1 MVHGK
6 YISKEGKKEKL
17 SVLEMIASMD
27 QKPDKPKK
35 GSSSSSIA
43 SSRKSKTK
51 VAPKVSSYTYDIDLP
66 PSDDD
71 DDDNYASK
79 EELPDVKKQSN

>member
-1 MVHGK
+1 MRGK
-6 YISKEGKKEKL
+6 DISKEGKKEKL
-17 SVLEMIASMD
+17 PVLVTIASMD

-71 DDDNYASK
+71 DDENYAFE
-79 EELPDVKKQSN
+79 EELLDVQK